1 MTVCLSSRSILVIA
15 VSSSLQRVLVDPINR
30 YTRSSIG
37 IDEVKFQLHHL
48 VRKILEVQIKHCFR
62 EANQCVDRLAKTGTK
77 LERDFIVYESPPS
90 VIILMLFY
98 DCTGMYFERL
108 RPNFVT

>member
-1 MTVCLSSRSILVIA
+1 MPRSSQEKNAQSSKNLLCLSFLN
-15 VSSSLQRVLVDPINR
+15 NR